1 MLIIGPSRDAVLR
14 LVGAKRRDLRRSC
27 LHNTKHPR
35 IMPFDLV
42 LQKGRVID
50 PSQGIDRVTDVAF
63 ADGKVAAIGD
73 GLDTTGADI
82 RDVSGK
88 IVTPGLIDLHTHVYW
103 GGTSL
108 GVDAEDYARQS
119 AVTTSVD
126 TGSAGPGN
134 FPGFRKHVIEPSAVR
149 ILAYLHVSFA
159 GIYAFSN
166 RIMVGES
173 HDMRLMAAQDA
184 FEVADANRDVIV
196 GIKVR
201 IGRHASGDSGIAP
214 LDIALQVSDELGMPM
229 MVHIDEPPPSYEAVV
244 DRLRP
249 GDVLTHCFRPFP
261 NAPIDGRGKIKPE
274 VIAARE
280 RGVIFDIGH
289 GMGSFAWKTGRAMLE
304 QGFAPDTISSDV
316 HALCINGPAFDQVT
330 TLSKFLNLGMPLG
343 DVIAASTIN
352 AAKALGRPELG
363 TLKPGSTGDASI
375 LSIRQ
380 GSFPL
385 EDSRAQ
391 VVTANERIF
400 ADGVVVAGRWWH
412 SN

>member
-1 MLIIGPSRDAVLR
+1 M
-14 LVGAKRRDLRRSC
+14 
-27 LHNTKHPR
+27 T
-35 IMPFDLV
+35 FDLV
-42 LQKGRVID
+42 LAKGRVID
-50 PSQGIDRVTDVAF
+50 PSQGIDRVADVAF
-63 ADGKVAAIGD
+63 EGGRVAAIGD
-73 GLDTTGADI
+73 NLAGTER

-134 FPGFRKHVIEPSAVR
+134 FAGFRKHVIEPSAVR

-159 GIYAFSN
+159 GIYGFSN

-244 DRLRP
+244 DRLRS

-261 NAPIDGRGKIKPE
+261 NAPIDGRGKIKPA
-274 VIAARE
+274 VRAARE

-304 QGFAPDTISSDV
+304 RGFAPDTISSDV

-330 TLSKFLNLGMPLG
+330 TMSKFLLLGMSLG
-343 DVIAASTIN
+343 DVIAASTVQ
-352 AAKALGRPELG
+352 AASALGRPELG
-363 TLKPGSTGDASI
+363 TLKPGSPGDASV
-375 LSIRQ
+375 LSLRE

-385 EDSRAQ
+385 EDSRGF
-391 VVTANERIF
+391 VETASRRLF
-400 ADGVVVAGRWWH
+400 ADGVVVAGKWWH
-412 SN
+412 PR